1 MFLKKHL
8 NTVTCKM
15 ARKLLIP
22 SHDNIHFA
30 AQSRESLMKTRAI
43 FSSVLVAAV
52 ACLGLATPA
61 FATPVTQTINL
72 GQVYT
77 GTTPNGSA
85 PWLVATFAFD
95 TNSTTGTLT
104 LQSNLTSGNFL
115 QGVNVAGWDFNL
127 ASGVTLEP
135 GPTCTGA
142 CATTVNIGAS
152 GSGPVPGG
160 FNLGF
165 FWGPGAGSR
174 FDGTDVAT
182 YTLTFADALSVSPFT
197 ANASGWLSTAHV
209 QGITMTGCDNSGWI
223 VDDGNGTGAGNGVCG
238 GTTNVPE
245 PGALGMFGLGVLL
258 IGGFLGWRR
267 RYS

>member
-1 MFLKKHL
+1 MAYNLL
-8 NTVTCKM
+8 RTGRNDIPCSNDQENTV
-15 ARKLLIP
+15 
-22 SHDNIHFA
+22 
-30 AQSRESLMKTRAI
+30 MKTRAVFGSI
-43 FSSVLVAAV
+43 LVAAV
-52 ACLGLATPA
+52 AWLGLSTPA
-61 FATPVTQTINL
+61 FATAITQTINL

-85 PWLVATFAFD
+85 PWLVATFTFD

-104 LQSNLTSGNFL
+104 LQSNLTSSNFL

-127 ASGVTLEP
+127 ASGVTLQP
-135 GPTCTGA
+135 DPTCSGA

-174 FDGTDVAT
+174 FDGSDVAT
-182 YTLTFADALSVSPFT
+182 YTLMFDDALSASPFV
-197 ANASGWLSTAHV
+197 ANTSGWLSTAHV
-209 QGITMTGCDNSGWI
+209 QGITMAGCDNSGWI
-223 VDDGNGTGAGNGVCG
+223 VDDGNGTGAGNEVCG
-238 GTTNVPE
+238 GMTTSVPE

-258 IGGFLGWRR
+258 MGGFLGWRR
-267 RYS
+267 RYSA